1 MFVFVASVVRLSVCH
16 RLESVRVALV
26 DGQLL
31 LVGAQECTCAI
42 HDASC
47 CVCMLLWRCA
57 LISVNSI
64 TQLLLEM

>member
-31 LVGAQECTCAI
+31 LVVNLLGHRNAHVLYMTRPVV
-42 HDASC
+42 
-47 CVCMLLWRCA
+47 CVCCCGDVR
-57 LISVNSI
+57 
-64 TQLLLEM
+64 